1 MASKDKEHGAGHGS
15 HDDKHAMQ
23 DFEIQQRLSHIKN
36 KILVMSGKGG
46 VGKSSVAAY
55 LAVSLAKKGF
65 KVGLMDVDLHGPSIP
80 RLLGLQGTIQPSS
93 KEGKATPVYFMPN
106 LEVISI
112 ESLMGENKDLATIWR
127 GPIKIGVI
135 RQFIADIDWADLD
148 YLVIDSPPGTGD
160 EPLTVAQ
167 TIPDA
172 KALIIT
178 TPQEISLADVRKSIN
193 FCRLVK
199 MEIIGIVE
207 NMSGLICPHCQKEIE
222 LFGTRGGELLARK
235 ENIPLVGKL
244 PLDPEVVQQGDAGR
258 AAAVL
263 EKDTPY
269 AQAFNAMVDE
279 VVKRAAQSRKTPF
292 VMHPPQMADQVQA
305 GASPRN
311 IETRQEES
319 TMDKVVFAVP
329 VVEGKLCAHFGH
341 CEQFAL
347 VETEKGQIKGKTMHT
362 PPPHEPGVLPAWLHE
377 MGAHIIIAGG
387 MGSRA
392 QGLFNDNGIK
402 VITGAPQDSPES
414 LVNQYLKDSLVTG
427 ANVCDH

>member
-1 MASKDKEHGAGHGS
+1 MGQKDHFPMHKEQE
-15 HDDKHAMQ
+15 DKHAMQ
-23 DFEIQQRLSHIKN
+23 DHEIKERLAHIKN

-46 VGKSSVAAY
+46 VGKSSIAAY
-55 LAVSLAKKGF
+55 LAVSLSNKGY

-80 RLLGLQGTIQPSS
+80 RLLGLKGGLQPSAR
-93 KEGKATPVYFMPN
+93 EGKAVPVQFLPN

-135 RQFIADIDWADLD
+135 RQFISDIDWSDLD

-172 KALIIT
+172 KAVVVT

-199 MEIIGIVE
+199 MEILGLVE
-207 NMSGLICPHCQKEIE
+207 NMSGLDCPHCGKRID
-222 LFGTRGGELLARK
+222 LFKSRGGQITAEK
-235 ENIPLVGKL
+235 ENLTLLGSL
-244 PLDPEVVQQGDAGR
+244 PIEPEVVQRGDLGR
-258 AAAVL
+258 LDDLL
-263 EKDTPY
+263 EKGNAFSREFEKVVQTIIQKTVKEITPMKKEEKERKPQKLE
-269 AQAFNAMVDE
+269 AQ
-279 VVKRAAQSRKTPF
+279 
-292 VMHPPQMADQVQA
+292 
-305 GASPRN
+305 G
-311 IETRQEES
+311 
-319 TMDKVVFAVP
+319 VVFAVP
-329 VVEGKLCAHFGH
+329 TAEGKLCSHFGH
-341 CEQFAL
+341 CDQFAL
-347 VETEKGQIKGKTMHT
+347 IATEEGQIKAKTMHT
-362 PPPHEPGVLPAWLHE
+362 PPPHEPGVLPKWLHE

-392 QGLFNDNGIK
+392 QQLFVENGIK
-402 VITGAPQDSPES
+402 VITGAPMDTPEA
-414 LVNQYLKDSLVTG
+414 LVRQYLSDSLVTG